1 MRGLLRVIVVLLI
14 VLAGLLVY
22 LIVRQSRSRV
32 DLLAHE
38 VSADSIAV
46 YQARADSLAVIAE
59 SLEVRFEKA
68 GALTRPVVLR
78 ELATLE
84 DEIASLR
91 IAIDKWR
98 NARGKYG
105 EGQASRECILL
116 YGRASGIC
124 DALQEAEPPPSDSE

>member
-14 VLAGLLVY
+14 LLAGLLVY

-46 YQARADSLAVIAE
+46 YQARADSLAIVAE
-59 SLEVRFEKA
+59 SLEVRYERA
-68 GALTRPVVLR
+68 GALAKPGALR
-78 ELATLE
+78 QLTALK

-98 NARGKYG
+98 NTRGKYG
-105 EGQASRECILL
+105 EGQAFQKCVLL

-124 DALQEAEPPPSDSE
+124 EALEEAEPLPSDSE